1 MLISAQPSVPLLYHR
16 CNANVVHLHILGKL
30 LSMKGA
36 SSSDPTPNKGA
47 CTMHLLVHVTSTCYK
62 KMWHQFQHN
71 TLSQP
76 YVKYLKQ
83 VGTFDVDISK
93 LDIPSHGTESD
104 RIFMKKFFV
113 TTQQTFQDRYPAL
126 SKQAKKTHDEN
137 FQLYTKDTSAEFHR
151 LFIALL
157 DGFGENLDKLV
168 VLEAK
173 EKVKA
178 LSPCSEE
185 FDNAV
190 KLVVTYGYA
199 LHKLAQG
206 AALQMHLQT
215 ISPLLELNFRSQ
227 VKIPMPGLGE
237 EQEQEVDADLKA
249 IQFVIS
255 DKPIKNPLQQ
265 FYIDW
270 LRLVVIQFDA
280 VEVLVAFFASP
291 NCPYDTIS
299 VQLLETSHGGQDLLK
314 WQELLEDDTLFP
326 TTTTMDGS
334 DVIDPS
340 TVTNNAIIEWLCSNI
355 GAHELAKPLVGS
367 WSNCGIG
374 PVISS
379 LKNLQSS
386 KVPGWKE
393 SATRALHQL
402 EGLKELPRDGDKLYP
417 EIYREVLSI
426 SQSYAFYV
434 ALASKTKD
442 SKGDFKGTMHCEACL
457 ASLLFKDANVH
468 NSLPE
473 QMKVR
478 YFSGSFFFHQSLISV
493 QGFGISHWSIKTLLP
508 NMSISALP
516 SRDRERS
523 AIHYKRLSQ
532 YLFSLHPALMASR
545 AYCGYDEPTFWGHF
559 ETGAYS
565 TYVPCRII
573 ASLYSVHWFTWTF
586 F

>member
-1 MLISAQPSVPLLYHR
+1 MPSVPLLYHR
-16 CNANVVHLHILGKL
+16 SNANAVHLHILGKL

-36 SSSDPTPNKGA
+36 SSSNPTPNKGV
-47 CTMHLLVHVTSTCYK
+47 CTTRLLGHVTSTCYK
-62 KMWHQFQHN
+62 KMWHRFQHN

-76 YVKYLKQ
+76 YVRYLKQ

-93 LDIPSHGTESD
+93 LDIPSHGTEND
-104 RIFMKKFFV
+104 RLFLEKFFV
-113 TTQQTFQDRYPAL
+113 TTKQSFQDRYPAL
-126 SKQAKKTHDEN
+126 SEQATRRRHEN

-151 LFIALL
+151 LFIFLL
-157 DGFGENLDKLV
+157 DGFGENLDQLV
-168 VLEAK
+168 TLGAK
-173 EKVKA
+173 EKVKVS
-178 LSPCSEE
+178 SPCSKE
-185 FDNAV
+185 FDDAV

-199 LHKLAQG
+199 LHKLAHG
-206 AALQMHLQT
+206 PALRMHLQT
-215 ISPLLELNFRSQ
+215 ISPLLESNFRSQ
-227 VKIPMPGLGE
+227 VKMPVPGPGE

-249 IQFVIS
+249 IQFVVG
-255 DKPIKNPLQQ
+255 DEPVKNPLHQ

-280 VEVLVAFFASP
+280 VEVLVAFFANP
-291 NCPYDTIS
+291 KCPYGRIS
-299 VQLLETSHGGQDLLK
+299 VQLLETPHGGQELLK

-326 TTTTMDGS
+326 NTTKMDDS
-334 DVIDPS
+334 DVLDPS
-340 TVTNNAIIEWLCSNI
+340 NKAIIEWLCSNI

-367 WSNCGIG
+367 WSSRKFG

-379 LKNLQSS
+379 LKTLQSS

-393 SATRALHQL
+393 SATRLLHQL
-402 EGLKELPRDGDKLYP
+402 KGLQDLPKIGDKSYP
-417 EIYREVLSI
+417 EIYAEVLSI

-442 SKGDFKGTMHCEACL
+442 SKGDSKGDFNGTMHCEACL

-493 QGFGISHWSIKTLLP
+493 QGLGISHWSIKTLLP
-508 NMSISALP
+508 NMSISAIP
-516 SRDRERS
+516 SREGERS
-523 AIHYKRLSQ
+523 AIHHKRLSQ
-532 YLFSLHPALMASR
+532 YLFSLHPAPVASG

-565 TYVPCRII
+565 TYVPRRII
-573 ASLYSVHWFTWTF
+573 ASSYSVHWLT
-586 F
+586 